1 MTQYKTLNVKFCNS
15 QLSKLKSG
23 IKYATE
29 VTLNYSSNVIDDSND
44 EANFLHKLLLKNSAA

>member
-15 QLSKLKSG
+15 QLSKLK
-23 IKYATE
+23 
-29 VTLNYSSNVIDDSND
+29 LNYSSNVIDDSND

>member
-29 VTLNYSSNVIDDSND
+29 VTLNYS
-44 EANFLHKLLLKNSAA
+44 